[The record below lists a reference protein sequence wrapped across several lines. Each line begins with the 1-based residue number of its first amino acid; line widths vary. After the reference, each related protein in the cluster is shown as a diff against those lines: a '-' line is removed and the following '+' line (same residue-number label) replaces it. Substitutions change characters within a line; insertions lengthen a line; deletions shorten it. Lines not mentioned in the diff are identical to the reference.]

1 MSQGVRR
8 GTQCDVVHLCSH
20 GIRGRNMHR
29 TLKHV
34 MTGLA
39 AACLVLGTT
48 QAAHAT
54 GGSAP
59 RYDSI
64 VGNLV
69 NNPNGDGP
77 LADFQILAVSKPDGS
92 DFAGG
97 FRVAARTSPVQQYVA
112 VLTCMRVQGNVA
124 TVVGK
129 IVWSTHP
136 ERPVGTYT
144 RVRFEDVG
152 RPSTYDKIQFGP
164 YTGDPAACPDPMAPD
179 RNPITAGWLSV
190 IDAT

>member
-1 MSQGVRR
+1 
-8 GTQCDVVHLCSH
+8 
-20 GIRGRNMHR
+20 MHR

-48 QAAHAT
+48 QVASAT
-54 GGSAP
+54 GSSAP

-69 NNPNGDGP
+69 NNPNGENGG
-77 LADFQILAVSKPDGS
+77 LADFQILAVSNPDGS
-92 DFAGG
+92 NFAGG
-97 FRVAARTSPVQQYVA
+97 FRVATKTSPVQQYIA
-112 VLTCMRVQGNVA
+112 VLTCMRVQGNMA

-164 YTGDPAACPDPMAPD
+164 YTADPTVCPDPVPPM
-179 RNPITAGWLSV
+179 REPITAGWLSV